1 MKHIVCLAMFLLIGE
16 IGVSADPPITALEIA
31 VDGKQVVLGSQL
43 GIEIRSLPE
52 LAVIKKLPTELEHV
66 HDLKFSPDGQTL
78 LAAGG
83 SPAESG
89 RVEVWSWQKGE
100 QIRVVD
106 GHDDLVYRV
115 AWSPNGTQWVTSSGD
130 GQCLVISAATG
141 EQLARYEGHSRAVLS
156 LCYLDDQTI
165 VSVGADQTIRLWNSA
180 EGLSLRTLDNHVGTV
195 NGVAVR
201 PASTDQTVEVMAT
214 ISEDRTVRLWQPRIG
229 RLIRFTRLVSVPRSL
244 AWSSDAKK
252 LYVGCNDGRVRTLD
266 AESME
271 ITDELDGL
279 VGRIHE
285 LAVEP
290 VGGRILTAGETGCRA
305 ISLRAN

>member
-1 MKHIVCLAMFLLIGE
+1 MQK
-16 IGVSADPPITALEIA
+16 S
-31 VDGKQVVLGSQL
+31 
-43 GIEIRSLPE
+43 
-52 LAVIKKLPTELEHV
+52 KLPTELEHV

-83 SPAESG
+83 SPGESG

-100 QIRVVD
+100 QNRVVD
-106 GHDDLVYRV
+106 GHGDLVYRV

-229 RLIRFTRLVSVPRSL
+229 RLIRFARLLSVPRSL

-285 LAVEP
+285 LAAKP
-290 VGGRILTAGETGCRA
+290 VGGRILTAGEMGCRV